1 MRLFELTAASA
12 LAIAAALAPP
22 AHASTELDQTTTCQL
37 LAAARHIGGGAQH
50 TFVTECVKSSTIAQN
65 GMAGRQAACEELADT
80 DHLVGAARRS
90 FIADCK
96 TFR

>member
-1 MRLFELTAASA
+1 MRLYELTAASA

-37 LAAARHIGGGAQH
+37 LAAARHIGGDAQH